1 MKFIFNFSFRQH
13 HKDIVTFKGKYLY
26 SLEHTWLLYGEL
38 PVNKGKYQK
47 EKMDKN
53 LYVMGSEAEG
63 QTLFTN
69 AVSVL
74 ENWCQN

>member
-1 MKFIFNFSFRQH
+1 
-13 HKDIVTFKGKYLY
+13 
-26 SLEHTWLLYGEL
+26 
-38 PVNKGKYQK
+38 
-47 EKMDKN
+47 MDKN

-69 AVSVL
+69 GVSVP